1 MDYREST
8 NTLTLSHP
16 AYLFIGSPDT
26 LLEHTIALLQQQF
39 CQNIEQPAHP
49 EEHDSASGRT
59 QACSVCIQCRKIRE
73 QQHESVL
80 WLCPEK
86 QYAID
91 DLDVIFSTIA
101 FALEQDHHFFFV
113 LQKADMLTSTCA
125 NALLKSLEEP
135 PAGYHFIL
143 LAQRHELIL
152 PTIKSR
158 CFIEQ
163 LQSTD
168 AEAHI
173 SPLLPFF
180 TTTTFH
186 DPLAFGK
193 ELESAN
199 PNEWESLALLDQLF
213 IYWADVYKKSLIK
226 KDESSAHGKQN
237 RTKQAEKMMLH
248 LKKAMQQPPMPG
260 SSKLFWKNLFLQ
272 IKEL

>member
-1 MDYREST
+1 MDYST
-8 NTLTLSHP
+8 STDAIALSHP
-16 AYLFIGSPDT
+16 AYLFIGSTDM
-26 LLEHTIALLQQQF
+26 LLEHTIALLQLQF
-39 CQNIEQPAHP
+39 CQNIQQSAHP
-49 EEHDSASGRT
+49 EEHDSASRKT

-163 LQSTD
+163 LKSTD
-168 AEAHI
+168 AETQIPA
-173 SPLLPFF
+173 LLPFF

-186 DPLAFGK
+186 DPLAFSK

-199 PNEWESLALLDQLF
+199 PNEWESLALLDQLL
-213 IYWADVYKKSLIK
+213 IYWANIYKKSLIK
-226 KDESSAHGKQN
+226 KDTAKI
-237 RTKQAEKMMLH
+237 KVAEKMMLH
-248 LKKAMQQPPMPG
+248 IKKAMLKPPMPG